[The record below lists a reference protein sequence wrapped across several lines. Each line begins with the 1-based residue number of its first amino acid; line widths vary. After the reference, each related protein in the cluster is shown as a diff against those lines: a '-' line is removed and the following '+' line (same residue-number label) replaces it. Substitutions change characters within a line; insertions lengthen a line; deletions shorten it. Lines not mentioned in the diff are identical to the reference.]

1 MISNFIRIVAGAAG
15 GGLLTLTIINAG
27 TRKRSRRANKAII
40 GLLCDLSINIYLN
53 FEHGKVRTSSHDQF
67 ILNLESGASKDVS
80 SDIETIEYRLWK
92 QAHSMSDEEFYS
104 SPYKQKIIYN
114 IKDLCIYFRDA
125 FYNANNENDLD
136 LLDHVNRWGLN
147 LIGSL
152 EGWGASPV
160 DALSKDQLSL
170 LCFFFEICIPLYKSL
185 LIKRC
190 VPVIVNDDRIE
201 REWQKPHA

>member
-1 MISNFIRIVAGAAG
+1 
-15 GGLLTLTIINAG
+15 
-27 TRKRSRRANKAII
+27 
-40 GLLCDLSINIYLN
+40 
-53 FEHGKVRTSSHDQF
+53 
-67 ILNLESGASKDVS
+67 
-80 SDIETIEYRLWK
+80 
-92 QAHSMSDEEFYS
+92 MSDEEFYS